1 MSAPPRPRE
10 KRLKLAVR
18 ITLAATVLLAAA
30 AASALLMVG
39 PGEAVVVTKFGRPV
53 RVLTQP
59 GLAWKI
65 PAPIE
70 GTIPVDLRLRTT
82 SSGLQDVGTRE
93 GLRILVQAYIAWQVD
108 DDPAHIEQFLRA
120 GRRDPD
126 DIARQLRSFVGSTL
140 QVTASNF
147 NLTDLVNTDPRK
159 VGFLTFEQRLQT
171 NLYQQVLDTYGIRI
185 VQTGVERLSL
195 PAETLAATVAR
206 MRAERETVAAQ
217 RTADGLRTAGAI
229 RSDASRDARLIGAQA
244 QQEVAEI
251 KAKGREKAAAI
262 HASAY
267 AVDPQLYTLLRSLDT
282 LGSTVG
288 PKTRVILRTDAEP
301 FRALVEGP
309 PAPPPQPGSPT
320 PTGPSPPAAVSN
332 WQLTGDGGPL
342 PVQLH

>member
-1 MSAPPRPRE
+1 MRRE
-10 KRLKLAVR
+10 NHLRLALRVA
-18 ITLAATVLLAAA
+18 LAAVVLLAAG
-30 AASALLMVG
+30 AASSLIMVG
-39 PGEAVVVTKFGRPV
+39 PGQALVVTEFGRPV

-59 GLAWKI
+59 GLAWKL
-65 PAPIE
+65 PAPLE
-70 GTIPVDLRLRTT
+70 ATIPVDLRLRTT

-93 GLRILVQAYIAWQVD
+93 GLRILVQAYLAWQVD
-108 DDPAHIEQFLRA
+108 DDPTHIEQFLRA

-126 DIARQLRSFVGSTL
+126 DIARQLRSFMGSTL

-147 NLTDLVNTDPRK
+147 SLTDLVNTDPKKARF
-159 VGFLTFEQRLQT
+159 VAFEQQLQA
-171 NLYQQVLDTYGIRI
+171 NLAQQVLDTYGIRI

-217 RTADGLRTAGAI
+217 RTADGLRAAAAI

-251 KAKGREKAAAI
+251 KAKGREKAASI

-282 LGSTVG
+282 LGATVG

-309 PAPPPQPGSPT
+309 SAPPPEPAAPPPEQ
-320 PTGPSPPAAVSN
+320 PPAATSG
-332 WQLTGDGGPL
+332 WRITRAPL
-342 PVQLH
+342 PEQSR